1 MGLISTKNSTMS
13 TTVFI
18 QPPTTSD
25 RSTVTDKT
33 LWNYNMAGMILHFVQ
48 GMMMLIASQAVA
60 SIKNFKKEVTI
71 NYLEFDNKTMTLVS
85 ATKHAFDVEIG
96 VAAAIFV
103 LLSALAHGLVLLRWK
118 SYIADINKGI
128 NRVRWYEY
136 AVSSSIMICSIA
148 ILFGCY
154 DLGSLILMFVVNAV
168 MNLFGLL
175 MEMMNPPDRKSV
187 DWTPFVFGTI
197 AGLAPWIVVSLYFF
211 GSGDFSLIP
220 GFVYGILGGYFIFF
234 NTFPVN
240 MVLQYARVGKW
251 KDYRVGEKTYIVLS
265 LASKSLLTW
274 LVFGGTFQPNGN

>member
-1 MGLISTKNSTMS
+1 MG
-13 TTVFI
+13 TVFI

-128 NRVRWYEY
+128 NHVRWYECCQF
-136 AVSSSIMICSIA
+136 IH
-148 ILFGCY
+148 Y
-154 DLGSLILMFVVNAV
+154 DL
-168 MNLFGLL
+168 
-175 MEMMNPPDRKSV
+175 
-187 DWTPFVFGTI
+187 
-197 AGLAPWIVVSLYFF
+197 
-211 GSGDFSLIP
+211 
-220 GFVYGILGGYFIFF
+220 F
-234 NTFPVN
+234 NS
-240 MVLQYARVGKW
+240 
-251 KDYRVGEKTYIVLS
+251 YIVR
-265 LASKSLLTW
+265 LLRSW
-274 LVFGGTFQPNGN
+274 FLNFNVCGQCCYEFIWIINGNDEPTRS

>member
-1 MGLISTKNSTMS
+1 MG
-13 TTVFI
+13 
-18 QPPTTSD
+18 
-25 RSTVTDKT
+25 
-33 LWNYNMAGMILHFVQ
+33 
-48 GMMMLIASQAVA
+48 
-60 SIKNFKKEVTI
+60 
-71 NYLEFDNKTMTLVS
+71 
-85 ATKHAFDVEIG
+85 
-96 VAAAIFV
+96 
-103 LLSALAHGLVLLRWK
+103 
-118 SYIADINKGI
+118 
-128 NRVRWYEY
+128 
-136 AVSSSIMICSIA
+136 SIMICSIA

-187 DWTPFVFGTI
+187 DWTP
-197 AGLAPWIVVSLYFF
+197 
-211 GSGDFSLIP
+211 
-220 GFVYGILGGYFIFF
+220 FVYGILGGYFIFF